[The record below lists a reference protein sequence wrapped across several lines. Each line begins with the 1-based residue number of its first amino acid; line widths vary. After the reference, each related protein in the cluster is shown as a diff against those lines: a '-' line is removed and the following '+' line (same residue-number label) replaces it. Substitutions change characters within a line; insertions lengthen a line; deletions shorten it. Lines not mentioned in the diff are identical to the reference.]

1 MIKALGQSQDG
12 KFIIFLGLTKMN
24 IEKLQEGKPIHV
36 DGNEI
41 QVPNMN
47 IGILYGETEEIIL
60 KSFEDHGIQ
69 INHIK
74 DKKNDNADVIRIDK

>member
-1 MIKALGQSQDG
+1 MIKALAQDQDG

-24 IEKLQEGKPIHV
+24 IEMLQKEKPIHV
-36 DGNEI
+36 DGREVQI
-41 QVPNMN
+41 PNIK
-47 IGILYGETEEIIL
+47 IGILYGETEEAIL
-60 KSFEDHGIQ
+60 KSFEDNGIK